1 MLPELFLAKNLN
13 GIIGFMNKQLKNA
26 YLICMLLLIT
36 ITISACAGETTI
48 QLPESVNTPELAT
61 VTPKIVPTQTFTAT
75 LTPTPLQTATQLPS
89 PTSTPR
95 SHSVKLGETLGGI
108 ALVYNVSLDSIMS
121 INPEVNPNTM
131 TVGMTILIPAET
143 QIPGNQTPFPTPI
156 AMPVTDLNCLADTVK
171 GVWCF
176 GLIENITES
185 ILESVVVNVNLADQQ
200 ATSLYTQK
208 ALLPLNVLFPDE
220 RLPFA
225 AYFSPE
231 MPDPFQFSAQFS
243 SSIPLDVAV
252 NQYQRVEILDQQFT
266 LDDPGTTRVTGSFEL
281 AKNTSQIWVVA
292 IALNESGEI
301 IGLRKWESKEP
312 GTGTFDFNLYAV
324 SGQIAD
330 VQVFAE
336 AQP

>member
-1 MLPELFLAKNLN
+1 
-13 GIIGFMNKQLKNA
+13 MNKQFQNT
-26 YLICMLLLIT
+26 YLILILLLIT
-36 ITISACAGETTI
+36 ITLSSCVGETTI
-48 QLPESVNTPELAT
+48 QLPESINTPILAT
-61 VTPKIVPTQTFTAT
+61 STLKIVATQTFTVT
-75 LTPTPLQTATQLPS
+75 LTPTPVHTATQLPS

-108 ALVYNVSLDSIMS
+108 ALIYNVSLDGILS
-121 INPEVNPNTM
+121 INPEVNPNAM
-131 TVGMTILIPAET
+131 TVGMTILIPAGT

-156 AMPVTDLNCLADTVK
+156 AMPVTDLNCLADSSK

-176 GLIENITES
+176 GLIENITDS
-185 ILESVVVNVNLADQQ
+185 ILESVVVNINLADQQ
-200 ATSLYTQK
+200 ATALFSQK

-220 RLPFA
+220 KLPFA

-243 SSIPLDVAV
+243 SSIPLDVEV
-252 NQYQRVEILDQQFT
+252 NQYLRVEILDQQIT
-266 LDDPGTTRVTGSFEL
+266 INDSSTAHVSGSFEL
-281 AKNTSQIWVVA
+281 PENTSHIWVVA

-301 IGLRKWESKEP
+301 IGLRKWEPTDPEA
-312 GTGTFDFNLYAV
+312 GVFEFNLYAV
-324 SGQIAD
+324 SGQIAE

>member
-1 MLPELFLAKNLN
+1 M
-13 GIIGFMNKQLKNA
+13 IKQFQKA
-26 YLICMLLLIT
+26 YLIGILLLKS
-36 ITISACAGETTI
+36 ISLTACVGEIAI
-48 QLPESVNTPELAT
+48 QLPESVNTPILASA
-61 VTPKIVPTQTFTAT
+61 TPKTIATQTFTAT
-75 LTPTPLQTATQLPS
+75 LSPTPLQTATQLPS

-108 ALVYNVSLDSIMS
+108 ALIYNVSLDSILS
-121 INPEVNPNTM
+121 INPEVNPYAM
-131 TVGMTILIPAET
+131 TVGMTILIPAGT

-156 AMPVTDLNCLADTVK
+156 AMPVTDLNCLADSVK

-200 ATSLYTQK
+200 ATALFSQK
-208 ALLPLNVLFPDE
+208 ALLPLNIIFPDE
-220 RLPFA
+220 KLPFA

-252 NQYQRVEILDQQFT
+252 NQYQHVEIRDQQMT
-266 LDDPGTTRVTGSFEL
+266 MDNSNTARVSGSFEL
-281 AKNTSQIWVVA
+281 PENVSQIWVVA
-292 IALNESGEI
+292 IALNDSGEI
-301 IGLRKWESKEP
+301 IGLRKWESTEP
-312 GTGTFDFNLYAV
+312 ESGVFEFNLYAV
-324 SGQIAD
+324 SGQIAE
-330 VQVFAE
+330 VLVYAE